1 MARRGL
7 LDVPRHEPR
16 QARRQ
21 PGVRGLVQQELQ
33 GPAGQSD
40 GAHAPDEPGD
50 GRGRGD
56 HRRGRR
62 RARARR
68 RRSGG
73 GALMGAARIQL
84 IEGRALP
91 IRGEDM
97 DTDRIMPA
105 RFLKA
110 FTFDGLGEHVFE
122 DDRLAAKRSGQ
133 VHPFDESKYQ
143 GAAILIANRNFGA
156 GSSREHA
163 PQGLHRWGIRAIVAE
178 SFAEIF
184 FGNSL
189 MMGLAC
195 VTASPTDVAALMSLV
210 ERQPQALL
218 KVDLDTRTCQAPGMT
233 VRIGIPDHVR
243 DTLMTG
249 AWDTTSLLLDRYTQ
263 VNAVSAR
270 LPY

>member
-1 MARRGL
+1 MAT
-7 LDVPRHEPR
+7 
-16 QARRQ
+16 AK
-21 PGVRGLVQQELQ
+21 
-33 GPAGQSD
+33 
-40 GAHAPDEPGD
+40 
-50 GRGRGD
+50 
-56 HRRGRR
+56 
-62 RARARR
+62 
-68 RRSGG
+68 
-73 GALMGAARIQL
+73 IQT
-84 IEGRALP
+84 IDGRALP

-110 FTFDGLGEHVFE
+110 ITFEGLGDHVFE
-122 DDRLAAKRSGQ
+122 DDRLAAKRSGE
-133 VHPFDESKYQ
+133 VHPFDERKYQ

-163 PQGLHRWGIRAIVAE
+163 PQGLHRWGIRVIVAE

-189 MMGLAC
+189 MIGLPC
-195 VTASPTDVAALMSLV
+195 VTASPADIEALMSLV
-210 ERQPQALL
+210 ERQPEAQVT
-218 KVDLDTRTCQAPGMT
+218 VDLGTRTCQAPGMT

-249 AWDTTSLLLDRYTQ
+249 AWDTTSLLLDRYEQ

-270 LPY
+270 LPYLSGFSSSPR